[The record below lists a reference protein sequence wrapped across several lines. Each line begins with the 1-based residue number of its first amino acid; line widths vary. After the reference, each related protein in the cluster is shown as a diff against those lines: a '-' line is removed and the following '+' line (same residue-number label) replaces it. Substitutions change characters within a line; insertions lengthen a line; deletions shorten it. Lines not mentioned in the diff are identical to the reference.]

1 LIRTP
6 GTRMTVDVLERMW
19 SPRTRLVAVSMVGF
33 VDGYRHDIDAIGAW
47 CKAKEVLFA
56 VDAIQGFGHL
66 PLDVKRC
73 AADFCY
79 FGVAK
84 WLLSPQALSI
94 VFVRR
99 EHIDRLRPAMGSWR
113 SAADPMRFL
122 DYAQEFN
129 AGAARFEGGTINYP
143 AVVGFGES
151 LKLIREAGLDA
162 IERHVLRLND
172 RLIRSAVASGIAV
185 QSDVDP
191 KVRSG
196 IVVLGLG
203 RYSVDELTRRADAA
217 DVQVTVRDSGV
228 RVSPHG
234 YNTED
239 DIDRVLS
246 IFG

>member
-1 LIRTP
+1 
-6 GTRMTVDVLERMW
+6 MTVDVLERMW

-84 WLLSPQALSI
+84 WLLSPQGLS
-94 VFVRR
+94 VVYVRR
-99 EHIDRLRPAMGSWR
+99 EHVDRLRPALCSWR
-113 SAADPMRFL
+113 SAADPMQFL
-122 DYAQEFN
+122 DYAQDFS
-129 AGAARFEGGTINYP
+129 AGAQRFEGGTINYP
-143 AVVGFGES
+143 AVVAFAES
-151 LKLIREAGLDA
+151 LKLLTSAGLDR
-162 IERHVLRLND
+162 IEAHLAGLSAT
-172 RLIRSAVASGIAV
+172 LIKGAQRAGIPIV
-185 QSDVDP
+185 SDVDP
-191 KVRSG
+191 GVRSA

-203 RYSVDELTRRADAA
+203 GFSVDQLSARADALR
-217 DVQVTVRDSGV
+217 VQVTIRDSGV

-234 YNTED
+234 YNTAEE
-239 DIDRVLS
+239 IERVLELYS
-246 IFG
+246 